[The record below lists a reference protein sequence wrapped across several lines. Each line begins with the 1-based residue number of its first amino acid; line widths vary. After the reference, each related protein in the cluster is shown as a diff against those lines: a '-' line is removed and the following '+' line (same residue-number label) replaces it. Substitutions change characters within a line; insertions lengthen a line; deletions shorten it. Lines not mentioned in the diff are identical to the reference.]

1 MGVDQSTL
9 SSAPLKSQR
18 DEDIPYTSCSIS
30 KPISSG
36 NVNDVSS
43 DVCKDRQHSWGQS
56 TSLSRHPRPDIDDA
70 AAAAAAA
77 DDDDD
82 DADAD
87 DVDASRSSPSLAS
100 LPAKV
105 VRSAADSRSQR
116 GHIVVVA
123 EGRPSGPVTDT
134 ELQRLS
140 SVPAFTPLLHGDP
153 TSSRPPLLDTRHVLA
168 LCSRYQDHL
177 HQSAD
182 AVAFDQNALCVRIKE
197 VLNVS
202 TSHCVYQAPMFVV
215 VCSVWFVGY
224 WTFPHLIVFTRH
236 RCSLLFVQCG
246 LLVRMKWNEKC
257 DDLKCVQKRT

>member
-1 MGVDQSTL
+1 MSAFIL
-9 SSAPLKSQR
+9 SLLLLLR
-18 DEDIPYTSCSIS
+18 DDTAADDDNY
-30 KPISSG
+30 
-36 NVNDVSS
+36 D
-43 DVCKDRQHSWGQS
+43 
-56 TSLSRHPRPDIDDA
+56 DDA

-82 DADAD
+82 NYDDDDAAADDDDDDDDDNYDDDDAAAAAAADDDDDDD

-140 SVPAFTPLLHGDP
+140 SVPTFTPLLHGDP
-153 TSSRPPLLDTRHVLA
+153 ASSRPALLDTRHVLA
-168 LCSRYQDHL
+168 LCGRYQDHL
-177 HQSAD
+177 HQNAD

-197 VLNVS
+197 VLNAS
-202 TSHCVYQAPMFVV
+202 IFQCVHYGQMFIV
-215 VCSVWFVGY
+215 VCSVWFIG
-224 WTFPHLIVFTRH
+224 
-236 RCSLLFVQCG
+236 
-246 LLVRMKWNEKC
+246 
-257 DDLKCVQKRT
+257 